1 MNIFLIRTFN
11 TRKISS
17 SGIFIVGSHNL
28 PKSRGE
34 NLDEEKYT
42 RQCGFFFLLAYVFLV
57 IWCFRGMAFLSWIHL
72 CSMNRKWKIEAE
84 EGDIKW
90 FLFSCCCCI
99 FFLLLMNTNNKLSA
113 ASIPTDEANALKV
126 PLHWLFQRLPITST
140 IFHLPVCHFFFFRI
154 YWLMRWSNTVATTIT
169 VIICACAWARVFF
182 PSSFSLFF
190 YKKREEI
197 TVYMKQFVVEKL
209 FTWKPHVE
217 FSN

>member
-1 MNIFLIRTFN
+1 MW
-11 TRKISS
+11 
-17 SGIFIVGSHNL
+17 
-28 PKSRGE
+28 
-34 NLDEEKYT
+34 
-42 RQCGFFFLLAYVFLV
+42 FFFLACL
-57 IWCFRGMAFLSWIHL
+57 CFPSHLMLSRYGLFVLNSPLLNEQKVENRSWRGWHKMISL
-72 CSMNRKWKIEAE
+72 
-84 EGDIKW
+84 
-90 FLFSCCCCI
+90 